1 MTERGEQGR
10 VEAWER
16 LSTRHVAEYEMFKV
30 REDVSRSP
38 EDGKEQTFHVAD
50 SPGGVVVL
58 AVTADGRLVMVEQFR
73 HGRQAITLELPSGVT
88 EDGED
93 PAASAA
99 RELREETGFTGDAPE
114 ILGRIDLNPS
124 WQHTM
129 VHVAFVRDARRTG
142 EKDLDE
148 TEDTCV
154 RLVSPD
160 DLRRRI
166 LAGEI
171 ETGTTIA
178 ALAFFDWTR
187 QGG

>member
-1 MTERGEQGR
+1 MY
-10 VEAWER
+10 
-16 LSTRHVAEYEMFKV
+16 VA
-30 REDVSRSP
+30 
-38 EDGKEQTFHVAD
+38 
-50 SPGGVVVL
+50 L
-58 AVTADGRLVMVEQFR
+58 
-73 HGRQAITLELPSGVT
+73 
-88 EDGED
+88 
-93 PAASAA
+93 
-99 RELREETGFTGDAPE
+99 
-114 ILGRIDLNPS
+114 
-124 WQHTM
+124 
-129 VHVAFVRDARRTG
+129 VRDARRTG